1 MNKTASL
8 LHKRP
13 HNATDIFSNE
23 EQDLTKRRKFNEWEQ
38 IDHLFETPGGSSS

>member
-13 HNATDIFSNE
+13 HNATSANDIFSNE
-23 EQDLTKRRKFNEWEQ
+23 EQDLNKRRKFNEWE
-38 IDHLFETPGGSSS
+38 